1 RLPNTITNANDNDY
15 SSIESSASASHN
27 NNTHASPAANLNQAI
42 ATPSRF
48 LEWADDL
55 PDTPQQQIN
64 SPPPILLQRRQQQEP
79 LEEPTLMERYS
90 TEQFEHHQAMPAV
103 LTDMMKAVDQLTARN
118 KQQDAQIAQL
128 LKLTER
134 LHAAQQDLTNAKTQI
149 QALEME
155 NRELKKEKI
164 QQKINDPNFTAS
176 TPTPLPTGSLSS
188 QYATTPPPN
197 DTQYT
202 NLWHDRSSLHKI
214 KKAAA
219 RAFTLPSETHG
230 FCFKYFPTR
239 GRKPVSEQRK
249 NLRRLGI
256 DNSRILDIHY
266 PDTNVVGFL
275 IHNDYEHELIEIMN
289 KHDLFPNTHFDPHNP
304 KYLRDQKLRDLP
316 EEDQIIQA
324 DTLQYHRILR
334 AIDFVRHPVKF
345 AVARYFCHTQVI
357 THDILQQVLDGNTV
371 APKRQPSQLS
381 PETIRATAN
390 QFREP
395 SPSTSAEM
403 NIDDHEVVEQIHKHN
418 SSGNT
423 PSPIVT

>member
-1 RLPNTITNANDNDY
+1 
-15 SSIESSASASHN
+15 
-27 NNTHASPAANLNQAI
+27 
-42 ATPSRF
+42 
-48 LEWADDL
+48 
-55 PDTPQQQIN
+55 
-64 SPPPILLQRRQQQEP
+64 
-79 LEEPTLMERYS
+79 MERYS

-118 KQQDAQIAQL
+118 KKQDAQIAQL

-134 LHAAQQDLTNAKTQI
+134 LHAAQQDLTNAKTRI

-155 NRELKKEKI
+155 NRELKKEKKNTK
-164 QQKINDPNFTAS
+164 KINDPNSTAS
-176 TPTPLPTGSLSS
+176 SPTPLPTGSLSS
-188 QYATTPPPN
+188 RYATTPAPN
-197 DTQYT
+197 DTQCN
-202 NLWHDRSSLHKI
+202 NLWHDRSRLRKMKNTSHNKASPATI
-214 KKAAA
+214 QRRKEAAA

-275 IHNDYEHELIEIMN
+275 IHNDYEHELIEIMK

-345 AVARYFCHTQVI
+345 AVARYFCHTQAI
-357 THDILQQVLDGNTV
+357 TRDILQQVLDGNTV
-371 APKRQPSQLS
+371 APKRQPRQLS
-381 PETIRATAN
+381 PETIRETAN
-390 QFREP
+390 QFRES
-395 SPSTSAEM
+395 SPSTSTEM
-403 NIDDHEVVEQIHKHN
+403 NIDDHEVVEQVHKHN

-423 PSPIVT
+423 PSPIVA